1 MIKKL
6 ENEDFNALISKGYCL
21 VDFYADWCGPCKM
34 MGEILKDVD
43 SIDIIKVNVDTHQDI
58 AAKYGVMSIPTLI
71 FMKDGNIVH
80 KEIGFVPQDEI
91 EARVKEIKK

>member
-6 ENEDFNALISKGYCL
+6 ENEDFNVLISKGYCL